1 MMTTLKLDLAANGI
15 ARLTL
20 NRPDRHNAFDEA
32 MIGDLTQTF
41 TTLGANPAVRV
52 VVLNGAGESFC
63 AGGDLHWMQRAA
75 QKTEAEN
82 EADALAL
89 ATMLH
94 TLNAC
99 PKPVI
104 GLIHGA
110 CFGGGVGLAAAC
122 DMVIAAPDARFG
134 LTEVRLGLIPAAI
147 SPFVVGKIGASAAR
161 RYVLTG
167 ERFSAEEA
175 RRIGLVHE
183 VKAGLDAAAAPLID
197 GLLASGPEAVADAK
211 ALIADVSG
219 RSVDDD
225 LLRLTA
231 RRIAKRRASDE
242 GREGIAAFL
251 EKRKPG
257 WVR

>member
-1 MMTTLKLDLAANGI
+1 MMSTLKLDISANGI

-32 MIGDLTQTF
+32 MIADLTRTF
-41 TTLGANPAVRV
+41 ETLSANEAVRV

-89 ATMLH
+89 ATMLR
-94 TLNAC
+94 TLNTC

-110 CFGGGVGLAAAC
+110 CFGGGVGLAACC
-122 DMVIAAPDARFG
+122 DMVVAAPDARFG

-147 SPFVVGKIGASAAR
+147 SPFVVAKIGAAAR
-161 RYVLTG
+161 RYFLTG
-167 ERFSAEEA
+167 ERFSADEA

-183 VKAGLDAAAAPLID
+183 VRAGLDAAAAPLID
-197 GLLASGPEAVADAK
+197 GLLASGPLAVTDAK
-211 ALIADVSG
+211 ALIDEVTG
-219 RSVDDD
+219 RAIDDA

-231 RRIAKRRASDE
+231 RRIAARRASDE

>member
-1 MMTTLKLDLAANGI
+1 MMPALTLDISANGI

-32 MIGDLTQTF
+32 MIVELTQSF
-41 TTLGANPAVRV
+41 THLGQTDAVRV
-52 VVLNGAGESFC
+52 IVLNGAGESFC
-63 AGGDLHWMQRAA
+63 AGGDLNWMQRAA
-75 QKTEAEN
+75 QKSEAEN
-82 EADALAL
+82 EADAMAL
-89 ATMLH
+89 AHMLR

-110 CFGGGVGLAAAC
+110 CFGGGVGLAAGC
-122 DMVIAAPDARFG
+122 DMVVAAPDARFG

-147 SPFVVGKIGASAAR
+147 SPFVIAKTGTSAAR
-161 RYVLTG
+161 RYFLTG

-183 VKAGLDAAAAPLID
+183 VKAGLDAAAAPMIE
-197 GLLASGPEAVADAK
+197 GLLASGPEAIADAK
-211 ALIADVSG
+211 ALIRDVAG
-219 RSVDDD
+219 RPVDDA
-225 LLRLTA
+225 LMALTA
-231 RRIAKRRASDE
+231 RRIAARRASGE

>member
-1 MMTTLKLDLAANGI
+1 MSTLKLDIAANGI

-32 MIGDLTQTF
+32 MIGDLTRTF
-41 TTLGANPAVRV
+41 TTLGANPAVRL

-75 QKTEAEN
+75 HKTEVEN
-82 EADALAL
+82 EADAFAL
-89 ATMLH
+89 ARMLH

-122 DMVIAAPDARFG
+122 DMVVAAPDARFG

-147 SPFVVGKIGASAAR
+147 SPFVVAKIGASAAR
-161 RYVLTG
+161 RYFLTG

-197 GLLASGPEAVADAK
+197 GLLASGPEALADAK
-211 ALIADVSG
+211 ALISDVSG
-219 RSVDDD
+219 RAVDED

-231 RRIAKRRASDE
+231 RRIAARRASDE

>member
-1 MMTTLKLDLAANGI
+1 MPTLKLDLSANGI

-20 NRPDRHNAFDEA
+20 NRPERHNAFDEA
-32 MIGDLTQTF
+32 MIGDLTGVF
-41 TTLGANPAVRV
+41 TTLGANPLVRV

-63 AGGDLHWMQRAA
+63 AGGDLNWMQRAA
-75 QKTEAEN
+75 QKSAAEN
-82 EADALAL
+82 AQDALAL
-89 ATMLH
+89 ARMLH
-94 TLNAC
+94 AINVC

-104 GLIHGA
+104 ALIQGA
-110 CFGGGVGLAAAC
+110 CFGGGVGLVAAC
-122 DMVIAAPDARFG
+122 DIVIAAPDARFG

-147 SPFVVGKIGASAAR
+147 SPFVLAKMGTSAAR
-161 RYVLTG
+161 RYFLTG

-175 RRIGLVHE
+175 RRLGLVHE

-197 GLLASGPEAVADAK
+197 ALLASGPEAVADAK
-211 ALIADVSG
+211 ALIADVAG
-219 RSVDDD
+219 RFVDED
-225 LLRLTA
+225 LLGLTA
-231 RRIAKRRASDE
+231 QRIAARRACDE

>member
-1 MMTTLKLDLAANGI
+1 MPTLKLDLSANGI

-20 NRPDRHNAFDEA
+20 NRPERHNAFDEA
-32 MIGDLTQTF
+32 MIGDLTGVF
-41 TTLGANPAVRV
+41 TTLGANPLVRV

-63 AGGDLHWMQRAA
+63 AGGDLNWMQRAA
-75 QKTEAEN
+75 QKTAAEN
-82 EADALAL
+82 AQDALAL
-89 ATMLH
+89 ARMLH
-94 TLNAC
+94 AINVC

-104 GLIHGA
+104 ALIQGA

-147 SPFVVGKIGASAAR
+147 SPFVLAKMGTSAAR
-161 RYVLTG
+161 RYFLTG

-175 RRIGLVHE
+175 RRLGLVHE

-197 GLLASGPEAVADAK
+197 ALLASGPEAVADAK
-211 ALIADVSG
+211 ALIADVAG
-219 RSVDDD
+219 RFVDED
-225 LLRLTA
+225 LLGLTA
-231 RRIAKRRASDE
+231 QRIAARRACDE

>member
-1 MMTTLKLDLAANGI
+1 MPTLKLDLSANGI

-20 NRPDRHNAFDEA
+20 NRPERHNAFDEA
-32 MIGDLTQTF
+32 MIGDLTGAF
-41 TTLGANPAVRV
+41 STLGANPLVRV
-52 VVLNGAGESFC
+52 VVLKGAGESFC
-63 AGGDLHWMQRAA
+63 AGGDLNWMQRAA
-75 QKTEAEN
+75 QKTAAEN
-82 EADALAL
+82 AQDALAL
-89 ATMLH
+89 ARMLH
-94 TLNAC
+94 AINVC

-104 GLIHGA
+104 ALIQGA

-147 SPFVVGKIGASAAR
+147 SPFVLAKIGTSAAR
-161 RYVLTG
+161 RYFLTG

-175 RRIGLVHE
+175 RRVGLVHE

-197 GLLASGPEAVADAK
+197 ALLASGPEAVADAK
-211 ALIADVSG
+211 ALIADVAG
-219 RSVDDD
+219 RFVDED
-225 LLRLTA
+225 LLGLTA
-231 RRIAKRRASDE
+231 QRIAARRACDE

>member
-1 MMTTLKLDLAANGI
+1 MPTLKLDLSANGI

-20 NRPDRHNAFDEA
+20 NRPERHNAFDEA
-32 MIGDLTQTF
+32 MIGDLTGVF
-41 TTLGANPAVRV
+41 TTLGANPLVRV

-63 AGGDLHWMQRAA
+63 AGGDLNWMQRAA
-75 QKTEAEN
+75 QKSADEN
-82 EADALAL
+82 AQDALAL
-89 ATMLH
+89 ARMLH
-94 TLNAC
+94 AINVC

-104 GLIHGA
+104 ALIQGA

-122 DMVIAAPDARFG
+122 DIVIAAPDARFG

-147 SPFVVGKIGASAAR
+147 SPFVLAKMGTSAAR
-161 RYVLTG
+161 RYFLTG

-175 RRIGLVHE
+175 RRLGLVHE

-197 GLLASGPEAVADAK
+197 ALLASGPEAVADAK
-211 ALIADVSG
+211 ALIADVAG
-219 RSVDDD
+219 RFVDED
-225 LLRLTA
+225 LLGLTA
-231 RRIAKRRASDE
+231 QRIAARRACDE

>member
-1 MMTTLKLDLAANGI
+1 MSTLKLDISANGI

-32 MIGDLTQTF
+32 MIDDLTQIF
-41 TTLGANPAVRV
+41 SVLGDNPAVRV

-63 AGGDLHWMQRAA
+63 AGGDLNWMQRAA

-94 TLNAC
+94 TLNTC

-110 CFGGGVGLAAAC
+110 CFGGGVGLAACC
-122 DMVIAAPDARFG
+122 DMVVAAPDARFG

-147 SPFVVGKIGASAAR
+147 SPFVVAKIGAAAR
-161 RYVLTG
+161 RYFLTG
-167 ERFSAEEA
+167 ERFSADEA

-197 GLLASGPEAVADAK
+197 GLLASGPQAVADAK
-211 ALIADVSG
+211 ALIGDVTG
-219 RSVDDD
+219 RTIDNE

-231 RRIAKRRASDE
+231 RRIAARRASDE

>member
-1 MMTTLKLDLAANGI
+1 MPTLKLDLSANGI

-20 NRPDRHNAFDEA
+20 NRPERHNAFDEA
-32 MIGDLTQTF
+32 MIGDLTGVF
-41 TTLGANPAVRV
+41 TTLGANPLVRV

-63 AGGDLHWMQRAA
+63 AGGDLNWMQRAA
-75 QKTEAEN
+75 QKTAAEN
-82 EADALAL
+82 EQDALAL
-89 ATMLH
+89 ARMLH
-94 TLNAC
+94 AINVC

-104 GLIHGA
+104 ALIQGA
-110 CFGGGVGLAAAC
+110 CLGGGVGLAAAC

-147 SPFVVGKIGASAAR
+147 SPFVLAKMGTSAAR
-161 RYVLTG
+161 RYFLTG

-175 RRIGLVHE
+175 RRLGLVHE

-197 GLLASGPEAVADAK
+197 ALLASGPEAVADAK
-211 ALIADVSG
+211 ALIADVAG
-219 RSVDDD
+219 RFVDED
-225 LLRLTA
+225 LLGLTA
-231 RRIAKRRASDE
+231 QRIAARRACDE

>member
-1 MMTTLKLDLAANGI
+1 MPTLKLDLSANGI

-20 NRPDRHNAFDEA
+20 NRPERHNAFDEA
-32 MIGDLTQTF
+32 MIGDLTGVF
-41 TTLGANPAVRV
+41 TTLGANPLVRV

-63 AGGDLHWMQRAA
+63 AGGDLNWMQRAA
-75 QKTEAEN
+75 QKSAAEN
-82 EADALAL
+82 AQDALAL
-89 ATMLH
+89 ARMLH
-94 TLNAC
+94 AINVC

-104 GLIHGA
+104 ALIQGA

-147 SPFVVGKIGASAAR
+147 SPFVLAKMGTSAAR
-161 RYVLTG
+161 RYFLTG

-175 RRIGLVHE
+175 RRLGLVHE

-197 GLLASGPEAVADAK
+197 ALLASGPEAVADAK
-211 ALIADVSG
+211 ALIADVAG
-219 RSVDDD
+219 RFVDED
-225 LLRLTA
+225 LLGLTA
-231 RRIAKRRASDE
+231 QRIAARRACDE